1 MWKLES
7 IDTVYGSV
15 SVFPPLF
22 LKLGLRQQSERERER
37 EDGCIGLSALFRSAL
52 FGESETKCRE
62 SKAKGD
68 VSKPIFLLKK
78 NLAFVKMR
86 NFLRYNVQ

>member
-1 MWKLES
+1 M
-7 IDTVYGSV
+7 
-15 SVFPPLF
+15 
-22 LKLGLRQQSERERER
+22 REREK
-37 EDGCIGLSALFRSAL
+37 GKMVVGLSALFRSAL
-52 FGESETKCRE
+52 FGETKCRE

>member
-1 MWKLES
+1 MCGNWKVL
-7 IDTVYGSV
+7 IYGSV